1 MKRNLYITRKL
12 PEITLTQLSKHF
24 TVRYWDSEDI
34 PVPRDILVQEI
45 ANIDALYCLITDTI
59 DDELLSY
66 AKNLQVIST
75 LSVGFNHIDIES
87 AIKHGIK
94 VTHTPGIL
102 TDTTADLTFALLMAT
117 ARRIPEASEVLRQQQ
132 WQAWSIFNL
141 TGMDIHHA
149 TIGIVGFGEIGQAV
163 AKRATGF
170 EMNILYYNRTRKL
183 EAEQRLG
190 ATYVTLKELLQ
201 SADYVV
207 ILTPYN
213 KFTHNLIGEKELSL
227 MKKNAILINT
237 ARGGIV
243 NEKALYEAVKN
254 RTIYAAGLDVYEQE
268 PISIDHPLLGLPHIV
283 TLPHIG
289 SSTIATRLAMC
300 QLAAQNTIN
309 AFTNDPKNLVKL

>member
-1 MKRNLYITRKL
+1 MLRKLYVTRKL
-12 PEITLTQLSKHF
+12 PETIFNQLTKHF

-34 PVPRDILVQEI
+34 PVPRDVLIREI
-45 ANIDALYCLITDTI
+45 QHIDALYCLITDTI
-59 DDELLSY
+59 DDELLCY
-66 AKNLQVIST
+66 ATNLKVIST

-87 AIKHGIK
+87 ATNRGIV

-117 ARRIPEASEVLRQQQ
+117 ARRIPEASETLRKQQ
-132 WQAWSIFNL
+132 WKSWSIFNL

-163 AKRATGF
+163 AKRASGF
-170 EMNILYYNRTRKL
+170 DMNILYYSRSRKL
-183 EAEQRLG
+183 EAEQTLG
-190 ATYVTLKELLQ
+190 ATYVTLNELLQ

-207 ILTPYN
+207 ILTPYS
-213 KFTHNLIGEKELSL
+213 KSTHNLIGEKELAL
-227 MKKNAILINT
+227 MKNHAILINT

-243 NEKALYEAVKN
+243 NEQALYEALKKG
-254 RTIYAAGLDVYEQE
+254 TIYAAGLDVYEQE
-268 PISIDHPLLGLPHIV
+268 PVSINHPLLTLPNIV

-300 QLAAQNTIN
+300 QLAAQNTIE
-309 AFTNDPKNLVKL
+309 AFTDTPKNVVIL